1 MNLTIS
7 KKAKRDLDKLD
18 DTTVNRIYK
27 AFTKLR
33 KEIARFKRLKGTGKT
48 NSLRV
53 GNYRV
58 IFEVKDDTINI
69 LSVEHRREVFKRM
82 Q

>member
-7 KKAKRDLDKLD
+7 EKARKHLDKLD
-18 DTTVNRIYK
+18 NTIAGRIYK

-33 KEIARFKRLKGTGKT
+33 KEIAKFKRLKGADKT

-53 GNYRV
+53 GNYRI
-58 IFEVKDDTINI
+58 IFEVKSDTINI
-69 LSVEHRREVFKRM
+69 LSIEHRREVYRNL
-82 Q
+82 

>member
-7 KKAKRDLDKLD
+7 EKARKHLDKLD
-18 DTTVNRIYK
+18 NTIAVRIYK

-33 KEIARFKRLKGTGKT
+33 KEIAKFKRLKGADKT

-53 GNYRV
+53 GNYRI
-58 IFEVKDDTINI
+58 IFEVKSDTINI
-69 LSVEHRREVFKRM
+69 LSIEHRREVYRNL
-82 Q
+82 